1 MNSNELHLQL
11 DVYLGLRQALG
22 YRQTDREAKLLRQL
36 VDFLD
41 GQLPPRPVTSQLVLD
56 WLDTHFPNSSP
67 PQNAR
72 RLDTVRQFLMHLS
85 TVFPDTQIPE
95 FRLFARYPR
104 PKPFLF
110 SAEELAA
117 LLQAAIVSRS
127 KRGSLLPLTLYTVL
141 GLLASTGL
149 RPGEVLALDV
159 VDVVLDAKPSRLCVR
174 ETKFQK
180 SRLVPLHRTA
190 VMHLT
195 AYARQ
200 RDATVQSNT
209 AFFVEDS
216 GKRLG
221 YETLRSSFERL
232 LLQLGLSER
241 EGSSPPTLRSFRH
254 TFAVARLTRWHQEGV
269 DVHARLAHLATYLGH
284 GDVRETYWYLTATPE
299 LLRGASQHFNAPEA
313 EGGAQ

>member
-1 MNSNELHLQL
+1 MNNNKLHLQL

-22 YRQTDREAKLLRQL
+22 YRQADREAKLLRQL

-41 GQLPPRPVTSQLVLD
+41 GQTPPGPVTSQLVLD
-56 WLDTHFPNSSP
+56 WLDTHYPNSSP

-95 FRLFARYPR
+95 FRLFTRYPR

-110 SAEELAA
+110 SAEELVA
-117 LLQAAIVSRS
+117 LLQAAIAFRS
-127 KRGSLLPLTLYTVL
+127 KHSLLPLTIYTAL

-149 RPGEVLALDV
+149 RPGEVLALDL

-200 RDATVQSNT
+200 RDVTVPSNI

-216 GKRLG
+216 GKRLS

-232 LLQLGLSER
+232 LLQLGISER
-241 EGSSPPTLRSFRH
+241 EGCSPPTLRSFRH
-254 TFAVARLTRWHQEGV
+254 TFAVTRLTRWHQEGV
-269 DVHARLAHLATYLGH
+269 DVGTRLAHLATYLGH
-284 GDVRETYWYLTATPE
+284 GDVRETYWYLTTTPE
-299 LLRGASQHFNAPEA
+299 LLRGASRHFNAPEA